1 MAEIYDLIILGAGP
15 AGITAAIYASRAK
28 LNMLWIEKKFV
39 KGGQIADTYEVD
51 NYPGMPGIGGIDLG
65 EAMAAH
71 AEKLG
76 AVPVRENA
84 VSIELD
90 EEIKIVRTK
99 KSEYHAKALILAL
112 GASHRHLGIPGEE
125 EFAGMGVSYCAT
137 CDGAFFKD
145 RTAVVIGG
153 GNTACEDAAFLARL
167 CRKVYVIH
175 RRDTLRADKILQER
189 LFAWE
194 NVEMVWDSIP
204 LEICGQDQVTG
215 IRVQNVKTGK
225 ETQIDTDGVFVAVG
239 IVPNTKLVE
248 GLAELDEGGYI
259 AAGEDGLT
267 SVPGIFAAGD
277 VRTKG
282 LRQVV
287 TAVSDGANAAV
298 SAQKYLL

>member
-76 AVPVRENA
+76 AVPVRENV

-90 EEIKIVRTK
+90 GEIKIVRTK

-204 LEICGQDQVTG
+204 LKYAD
-215 IRVQNVKTGK
+215 
-225 ETQIDTDGVFVAVG
+225 
-239 IVPNTKLVE
+239 
-248 GLAELDEGGYI
+248 
-259 AAGEDGLT
+259 
-267 SVPGIFAAGD
+267 
-277 VRTKG
+277 RT
-282 LRQVV
+282 R
-287 TAVSDGANAAV
+287 
-298 SAQKYLL
+298 

>member
-76 AVPVRENA
+76 AVPVRENV

-90 EEIKIVRTK
+90 GEIKIVRTK
-99 KSEYHAKALILAL
+99 KIRVSCK
-112 GASHRHLGIPGEE
+112 GIDPGSGGESSAFGDSGEE

-194 NVEMVWDSIP
+194 NVEMVWDRHSP
-204 LEICGQDQVTG
+204 
-215 IRVQNVKTGK
+215 
-225 ETQIDTDGVFVAVG
+225 
-239 IVPNTKLVE
+239 
-248 GLAELDEGGYI
+248 
-259 AAGEDGLT
+259 
-267 SVPGIFAAGD
+267 
-277 VRTKG
+277 
-282 LRQVV
+282 
-287 TAVSDGANAAV
+287 
-298 SAQKYLL
+298 